1 MSKEC
6 GFIVNGQKS
15 PLYDK
20 ILEAYN
26 GIEELAI
33 PLHSYF
39 RNNEKFLKDFGNWVE
54 DYGVNTDYYFY
65 KPGELRIEENGEP
78 KLFKNEK
85 NGNYYYIDKDKNKVE
100 VIENTSSLSTLFS
113 AKEISRIT
121 DVLVANFTKNE
132 LKLDFE
138 NIDLNEKA
146 SSIRESVVK
155 KLNERIDTF
164 YESGNEYFEDI
175 AWSLETAL
183 DSHLDE
189 LVKNVVTALEVMK
202 IKSSEK
208 FNNNEEDV
216 DLAEIEDN
224 ENQRDPGFGKASF
237 EMSTKGNIS
246 ANAKLRM
253 SLIPNVN
260 SKDNFLNDIVYL
272 TFDEVY
278 AALLPY
284 LTSQV
289 AIEKDGSIE
298 DKFEIMKSII
308 LEMSEKKSYFMDLY
322 NLLDKSGLSENIKN
336 EFTQAFNLDM
346 NNFNT
351 SEYSYEESTDESTWV
366 TLEDGQIIKPK
377 LKTFKN
383 INVSETGK
391 KQSDVFSQWNK
402 NFKDYFVT

>member
-121 DVLVANFTKNE
+121 DVLIANFTKNE

-237 EMSTKGNIS
+237 EM
-246 ANAKLRM
+246 
-253 SLIPNVN
+253 
-260 SKDNFLNDIVYL
+260 
-272 TFDEVY
+272 
-278 AALLPY
+278 
-284 LTSQV
+284 
-289 AIEKDGSIE
+289 
-298 DKFEIMKSII
+298 
-308 LEMSEKKSYFMDLY
+308 
-322 NLLDKSGLSENIKN
+322 
-336 EFTQAFNLDM
+336 
-346 NNFNT
+346 
-351 SEYSYEESTDESTWV
+351 
-366 TLEDGQIIKPK
+366 
-377 LKTFKN
+377 
-383 INVSETGK
+383 
-391 KQSDVFSQWNK
+391 
-402 NFKDYFVT
+402 